1 MRGETGGAK
10 VLRTMAD
17 AITYAD
23 LRFVKAPLK
32 KSVSGRLGPDAEAYE
47 DGDGDGDLTY
57 ENVQVPTVPGG
68 VGLASSGVGDRAGR
82 PPSAGVSSEQKT
94 ASWIFAKS
102 PAVARILSCPAS
114 CLQHLLLGLL
124 LTCLL
129 LGVAVICLGVRY
141 LQVSQQLQHMNRVLE
156 ATNSSLR
163 QQLHQRIAQLGQ
175 KEEDLQE
182 SSKEL
187 AQSQE
192 ALQEEQRGHQAVKEQ
207 LNSCQADREK
217 TKEAL
222 QEKEKQREALELR
235 LRTMHNILKPF
246 FTCPSEDTCCLMG
259 WTLHEKRCFYFSPTE
274 KTWEESQNHCTSLSS
289 KLATLGQRNQYL
301 ALPSSFDK
309 LLSDGGADTY
319 WIDLNTDNVRQ
330 MTWSN
335 DRSNY
340 WYSSQTKN
348 CAKVQKLEWRSRWQ
362 IARDCTQSF
371 RYICELAAFKFPDW
385 DHSLQ

>member
-1 MRGETGGAK
+1 
-10 VLRTMAD
+10 MAD

-68 VGLASSGVGDRAGR
+68 VGLASSGVGDRAG
-82 PPSAGVSSEQKT
+82 
-94 ASWIFAKS
+94 
-102 PAVARILSCPAS
+102 PAS

-301 ALPSSFDK
+301 VSIP
-309 LLSDGGADTY
+309 LSTH
-319 WIDLNTDNVRQ
+319 R
-330 MTWSN
+330 
-335 DRSNY
+335 
-340 WYSSQTKN
+340 K
-348 CAKVQKLEWRSRWQ
+348 C
-362 IARDCTQSF
+362 IANRPCDSH
-371 RYICELAAFKFPDW
+371 P
-385 DHSLQ
+385 